1 MARAPATDGG
11 DAASAFR
18 ARDDGARRAYN
29 VEIPAAWQRESVDE
43 SLLRGHRSAL
53 RWCLLDGVQDVYVQA
68 ERGNIKRRLLGVRG

>member
-53 RWCLLDGVQDVYVQA
+53 AWGCRSLS
-68 ERGNIKRRLLGVRG
+68 RKRLSE